1 MQTHNR
7 TTILDSDPATGTPAA
22 RAQRV
27 ATTWREP
34 LVRGILAIVVGVVL
48 FAFPISATIV
58 FAIAFGVFVL
68 FDGVFAIIHAVRNP
82 HSEAGTWWAML
93 ARGILGVVVGLFAIV
108 FPTFAAAVLGTII
121 AIWAIVA
128 GVLEIG
134 AGFRIRHDVPRET
147 TLVIVGAL
155 TILLGVVL
163 VFVPL
168 VAIIAQIW
176 LFAAFAIVAG
186 IGLVTYALQLRRRAI
201 AYRNVAI
208 TRSPGSF

>member
-1 MQTHNR
+1 MQMQNR
-7 TTILDSDPATGTPAA
+7 TTILDSDPATGTLEA

-34 LVRGILAIVVGVVL
+34 MLRGVLAIVVGVVL

-58 FAIAFGVFVL
+58 LAIAFGVFVL
-68 FDGVFAIIHAVRNP
+68 FDGVFAIAHAVRNP
-82 HSEAGTWWAML
+82 HAEAGTWWAML
-93 ARGILGVVVGLFAIV
+93 ARGIVGVVVGLFAIV
-108 FPTFAAAVLGTII
+108 FPTIAAAVLGTMI
-121 AIWAIVA
+121 AIWAIIA

-147 TLVIVGAL
+147 TLIVVGAL
-155 TILLGVVL
+155 TIVLGVVL
-163 VFVPL
+163 LFVPL
-168 VAIIAQIW
+168 VAVIAQIW
-176 LFAAFAIVAG
+176 VFAAFAIVAG

>member
-1 MQTHNR
+1 MQMQNR
-7 TTILDSDPATGTPAA
+7 TTILDS
-22 RAQRV
+22 

-34 LVRGILAIVVGVVL
+34 LLRGILAIIVGVVL

-58 FAIAFGVFVL
+58 LAIAFGVFVL
-68 FDGVFAIIHAVRNP
+68 FDGVFAIVHAVRNP

-93 ARGILGVVVGLFAIV
+93 ARGIVGVVVGLFAIV
-108 FPTFAAAVLGTII
+108 FPTIAAAVLGTMI
-121 AIWAIVA
+121 AIWAIIA

-147 TLVIVGAL
+147 TLIVVGAL
-155 TILLGVVL
+155 TIVLGVVL

-168 VAIIAQIW
+168 VAVIAQIW
-176 LFAAFAIVAG
+176 VFAAFAIIAG
-186 IGLVTYALQLRRRAI
+186 IGLVAYALQLRRRAI

>member
-1 MQTHNR
+1 MQMQNR
-7 TTILDSDPATGTPAA
+7 TTILDSDPATGTLEQ
-22 RAQRV
+22 RAQRT

-34 LVRGILAIVVGVVL
+34 LLRGILAIIVSVVL

-58 FAIAFGVFVL
+58 CAIAFGVFVL
-68 FDGVFAIIHAVRNP
+68 FDGVFAIVHAVRNP

-108 FPTFAAAVLGTII
+108 FPTIAAAVLGTII
-121 AIWAIVA
+121 AIWAIIA

-134 AGFRIRHDVPRET
+134 AGFRIRHDVPREM
-147 TLVIVGAL
+147 TLIVVGAL
-155 TILLGVVL
+155 TIVLGAVLL
-163 VFVPL
+163 FAPL

-176 LFAAFAIVAG
+176 IFAAFAIVAG

-201 AYRNVAI
+201 AYRAVAI
-208 TRSPGSF
+208 TRNPGSF